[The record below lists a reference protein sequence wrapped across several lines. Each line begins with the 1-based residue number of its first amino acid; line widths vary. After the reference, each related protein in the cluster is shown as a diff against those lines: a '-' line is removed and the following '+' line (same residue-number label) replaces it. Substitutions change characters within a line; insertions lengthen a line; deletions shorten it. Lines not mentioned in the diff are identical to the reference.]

1 MASISTWRTPVSS
14 RNPKTLMAVTVL
26 ALLTTSPALTQESC
40 GKLYQNQD
48 CGAAEYEEALARQ
61 KEMETT
67 LKQQTPPEAPVPGG
81 PAETDTRD
89 MRQRAL
95 DLYRARAAAMAN
107 SVQCC
112 HPGVDG
118 TLWCH

>member
-1 MASISTWRTPVSS
+1 MSS
-14 RNPKTLMAVTVL
+14 RNLKTLTAVTVL
-26 ALLTTSPALTQESC
+26 AFLTAPPALAQESC
-40 GKLYQNQD
+40 GNLYQNLD
-48 CGAAEYEEALARQ
+48 CGAAEYEAALARQ
-61 KEMETT
+61 KEIEAKLT
-67 LKQQTPPEAPVPGG
+67 QQAPPAAPVPGG

-95 DLYRARAAAMAN
+95 DLYRARAAALAN

-112 HPGVDG
+112 HPGLDG

>member
-14 RNPKTLMAVTVL
+14 PNHKALLMAVTVL
-26 ALLTTSPALTQESC
+26 LLTTGPALAQESC
-40 GKLYQNQD
+40 GKLYENQD
-48 CGAAEYEEALARQ
+48 CGAAVYEEALARQ
-61 KEMETT
+61 KEAEAK
-67 LKQQTPPEAPVPGG
+67 LKQQAPPEPPVPGG
-81 PAETDTRD
+81 AAEPDTRD

-95 DLYRARAAAMAN
+95 DLYRARAAGMAN
-107 SVQCC
+107 SLQCC